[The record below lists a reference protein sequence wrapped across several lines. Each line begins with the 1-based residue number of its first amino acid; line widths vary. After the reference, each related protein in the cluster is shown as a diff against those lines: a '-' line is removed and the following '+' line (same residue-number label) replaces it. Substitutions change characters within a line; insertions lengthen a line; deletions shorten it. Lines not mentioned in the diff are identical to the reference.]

1 MALNEWSYSAYYCGN
16 SAKWNLTEKYVKKSK
31 RFENLQSSCASR
43 PSFAVFNNV
52 KVQPF
57 QAKLIF

>member
-1 MALNEWSYSAYYCGN
+1 MALNEWSHSRYYCGN
-16 SAKWNLTEKYVKKSK
+16 SSKWNLTEKYVKKTK
-31 RFENLQSSCASR
+31 RFENLQHAVASQK
-43 PSFAVFNNV
+43 PVAVFNNV